1 MARIHDLFYLE
12 SWLGPA
18 PLFPGHVLPGHGGT
32 VLIALVAL
40 AAGLHMRWIDNSQT
54 NFRAFP
60 WIKSGTGITCLAL
73 AAFLITSLAMQGPGV
88 TCHDPSVVTLAE
100 HDFVMIKVYVT
111 KGGNPMHER
120 LLEQY
125 KVKGVPPLV
134 FLDTDGTEMLDLRLV
149 DYLPPDHFLG
159 RMAALKKGHN

>member
-1 MARIHDLFYLE
+1 
-12 SWLGPA
+12 
-18 PLFPGHVLPGHGGT
+18 
-32 VLIALVAL
+32 
-40 AAGLHMRWIDNSQT
+40 MRWIDNSQT

-100 HDFVMIKVYVT
+100 HDFVMIKVDVT

-134 FLDTDGTEMLDLRLV
+134 FLIPMARKCWICVWWIIFRPIIFLAAWQRLRKVTIKEMGKMLKV
-149 DYLPPDHFLG
+149 SFFLNE
-159 RMAALKKGHN
+159 HNGKP